1 MKKFAV
7 LISALFALF
16 SPQAIADQTSATP
29 VFGESLM
36 SPAEIAD
43 FKTKLSSSISVEDRK
58 RIETEHHEKM
68 IQRARW
74 KGMVL
79 PQPENVTIATSD

>member
-1 MKKFAV
+1 
-7 LISALFALF
+7 
-16 SPQAIADQTSATP
+16 
-29 VFGESLM
+29 M

-79 PQPENVTIATSD
+79 PQPENLTIATSD